1 MKRTLAA
8 LLSLILLFSLH
19 VPACAGDV
27 FGQYVSALP
36 AEVAIHCSEE
46 ALNVMGV
53 EDLDELV
60 RMVKYRAQP
69 QAAELLR
76 TSFPA
81 FEEAARNNQ
90 LGTRIGLNI
99 LYDDKNAP
107 MASVAWEK
115 NLDDEG
121 RFFLSYVINVN
132 AFTLAQRDEAGNL
145 IRDPET
151 GMLHMTTDKESLDA
165 FVCILTH
172 EMMHVFMNDYN
183 RSGMSGV
190 IDPEVEFL
198 PAYATDED
206 AAAAIAAYEATTF
219 PRWFFEGCA
228 TMVEDAY
235 IVMQQSYDELRTFG
249 GGGPD
254 GWYSPEDLRFAFAE
268 TLLPDGLEPEEY
280 EAMADMQSCY
290 DLRVSAYVS
299 GYLACQYLA
308 ELAANSKGI
317 SACSYTPDG
326 LETIDSA
333 VLRSGLNEILRMLH
347 EGVTLDDIIYSISN
361 ERFYDTED
369 FERAF
374 IADDDDSAVFTA
386 GLLNCFLR
394 ITRENGRS
402 FPAIGSVLY
411 PFDVDYLTPID
422 CTKNAQSGIY
432 QIIDSRDLVAS
443 TANLYGVTDAG
454 KSLSTL
460 TYRSG
465 AMQGAVPAYGYDGD
479 YSYPSDPAYIYGG
492 YYN

>member
-46 ALNVMGV
+46 TLNVMGV

-69 QAAELLR
+69 QAVELLR

-206 AAAAIAAYEATTF
+206 AAAAIAAYEAT
-219 PRWFFEGCA
+219 
-228 TMVEDAY
+228 
-235 IVMQQSYDELRTFG
+235 
-249 GGGPD
+249 
-254 GWYSPEDLRFAFAE
+254 
-268 TLLPDGLEPEEY
+268 PDGLEPEEY

-361 ERFYDTED
+361 GRFYDTELPGD
-369 FERAF
+369 R
-374 IADDDDSAVFTA
+374 
-386 GLLNCFLR
+386 LC
-394 ITRENGRS
+394 
-402 FPAIGSVLY
+402 
-411 PFDVDYLTPID
+411 
-422 CTKNAQSGIY
+422 
-432 QIIDSRDLVAS
+432 
-443 TANLYGVTDAG
+443 
-454 KSLSTL
+454 SLPL
-460 TYRSG
+460 
-465 AMQGAVPAYGYDGD
+465 
-479 YSYPSDPAYIYGG
+479 
-492 YYN
+492 

>member
-8 LLSLILLFSLH
+8 LLSLILLFSLR
-19 VPACAGDV
+19 VPAWAGNV
-27 FGQYVSALP
+27 FSQYASGLP

-69 QAAELLR
+69 QVAELLR

-90 LGTRIGLNI
+90 LGTQIGLNI
-99 LYDDKNAP
+99 LYNDNNAP
-107 MASVAWEK
+107 MASVVWND
-115 NLDDEG
+115 NLDDED
-121 RFFLSYVINVN
+121 RFFLSYAINVN
-132 AFTLAQRDEAGNL
+132 AFTLAERDEAGNL

-165 FVCILTH
+165 FACILTH

-190 IDPEVEFL
+190 VDPEVSFL

-206 AAAAIAAYEATTF
+206 AAAAIAAQEATTF
-219 PRWFFEGCA
+219 PKWFSEGCA
-228 TMVEDAY
+228 TMLENAY
-235 IVMQQSYDELRTFG
+235 MCMQESYDELRTFG
-249 GGGPD
+249 EGGLD
-254 GWYSPEDLRFAFAE
+254 GWYSPESLRFAFAE
-268 TLLPDGLEPEEY
+268 TALPDGMGPEEY
-280 EAMADMQSCY
+280 EAMADMQPSY

-333 VLRSGLNEILRMLH
+333 VLRSGLNDILRMLH
-347 EGVTLDDIIYSISN
+347 GGVTLDDIIYSISN
-361 ERFYDTED
+361 GRFYDTED

-374 IADDDDSAVFTA
+374 IAEDDDSAIFTA
-386 GLLNCFLR
+386 SLLNCFLR

-422 CTKNAQSGIY
+422 CTKNAQSGLY
-432 QIIDSRDLVAS
+432 RIIDSRDLVAS
-443 TANLYGVTDAG
+443 TANLDGVTDAG
-454 KSLSTL
+454 KSLSIL

-479 YSYPSDPAYIYGG
+479 YGFPGNPAYTYET